1 MDGKRTIWIIGKA
14 GTGGMG
20 RKGVK
25 NMRVK
30 KICMIGAAAVLL
42 AVGIG
47 LYIGQNRLPKP
58 VYQPIK
64 GFSNMCAYEGKVYE
78 IGRAY
83 V

>member
-1 MDGKRTIWIIGKA
+1 
-14 GTGGMG
+14 MG

-47 LYIGQNRLPKP
+47 LYIGQNRLAN
-58 VYQPIK
+58 K
-64 GFSNMCAYEGKVYE
+64 GLFE
-78 IGRAY
+78 Y
-83 V
+83 VCL